1 MRYHKAIPISAVEAK
16 SISSTSTISLNRN
29 SVISLDD
36 KWYDVRS
43 LTERELEA
51 FVVDLLRAERSELL
65 AGRDAPH

>member
-1 MRYHKAIPISAVEAK
+1 VEAK

-29 SVISLDD
+29 TVISLDD